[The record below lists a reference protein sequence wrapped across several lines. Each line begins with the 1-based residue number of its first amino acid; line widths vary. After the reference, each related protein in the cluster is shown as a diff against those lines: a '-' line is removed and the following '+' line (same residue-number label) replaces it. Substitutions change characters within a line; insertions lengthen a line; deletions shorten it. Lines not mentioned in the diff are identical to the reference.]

1 MSKRDDQ
8 APYWRSAIASR
19 AHVVIDAADYYA
31 AMRAAML
38 KAEQRIMLVGWD
50 FDTRI
55 PLTFKRRTAGDP
67 PKRLGEFILWL
78 AERRPELEI
87 RILKWNFGA
96 MKLLGRGRAILDV
109 ARWAG
114 RKNIDF
120 KLDSAHP
127 FGCSHHQKIVVIDDQ
142 FAVCG
147 GIDMTQDRWDTRAHL
162 DDDRH
167 RRRPNGTP
175 YGPWHDATML
185 VEGEAA
191 AALAELARDRWV
203 VAGGEAMK
211 PCVPSPTTAWPD
223 HVDAEFR
230 NVLIGIAR
238 TRAAHQE
245 HGAVREIERLFLD
258 QIAAAKHFIY
268 AENQYFA
275 SRKIAE
281 AIALRM
287 AEPDPPEIFI
297 VAPQTADGWLEQK
310 AMDSARVQL
319 LRAIGEKDHCDR
331 FSIYCPVT
339 SGGAPIYVHSK
350 LMIVDD
356 CILRVGSANMN
367 NRSLGLDSECD
378 LSIKAANDADAAT
391 IAALRISLL
400 AEHIGLDAETTAK
413 RLCRLGSMRAL
424 ADSVTAGRRL
434 VRLDLKDLSSD
445 EQALADN
452 AVLDP
457 EKPEDLFEPMTSSG
471 LFSASRIL
479 RAPRRKRKGARAEAP

>member
-1 MSKRDDQ
+1 MTDSGDTSI
-8 APYWRSAIASR
+8 YWRSAMASR
-19 AHVVIDAADYYA
+19 ARLVIDAADYYE

-55 PLTFKRRTAGDP
+55 PLTFKRRKAGDP
-67 PKRLGEFILWL
+67 PKRLGEYILWL

-109 ARWAG
+109 ARWAV
-114 RKNIDF
+114 RPNIDF
-120 KLDSAHP
+120 KFDSAHP

-147 GIDMTQDRWDTRAHL
+147 GIDMTQDRWDTRDHH

-185 VEGEAA
+185 VEGDVAGQ
-191 AALAELARDRWV
+191 LAELARDRWV
-203 VAGGEAMK
+203 VAGGDSLP
-211 PCVPSPTTAWPD
+211 PCVPAQRSAWPD
-223 HVDAEFR
+223 DLAADFT

-238 TRAAHQE
+238 TRAEFQDYAAIH
-245 HGAVREIERLFLD
+245 EIERLFLA
-258 QIAAAKHFIY
+258 QIASAKRFIY

-287 AEPDPPEIFI
+287 AEADPPEIFL
-297 VAPQTADGWLEQK
+297 VNPQTADGWLEQK

-319 LRAIGEKDHCDR
+319 LRAIGEKDHRDR
-331 FSIYCPVT
+331 FSIYYPVT
-339 SGGAPIYVHSK
+339 TGGAPIYVHSK

-356 CILRVGSANMN
+356 RILRVGSANMN

-378 LSIKAANDADAAT
+378 LSITAANDADAAT
-391 IAALRISLL
+391 IAALRRSLL
-400 AEHIGLDAETTAK
+400 AEHVGLDADTVSA
-413 RLCRLGSMRAL
+413 RLDRLGSMRAL

-434 VRLDLKDLSSD
+434 VRLELKPLTQE
-445 EQALADN
+445 EQAVADN
-452 AVLDP
+452 ALLDP
-457 EKPEDLFEPMTSSG
+457 EKPEDLFEPMTSPG

-479 RAPRRKRKGARAEAP
+479 RRPRSKAAPA

>member
-55 PLTFKRRTAGDP
+55 PLTFKRRKTGDP

-96 MKLLGRGRAILDV
+96 MKLLGRGRALIDV

-127 FGCSHHQKIVVIDDQ
+127 FGCSHHQKIVVIDDS

-147 GIDMTQDRWDTRAHL
+147 GIDMTQDRWDTPAHL

-185 VEGEAA
+185 VEGPAA
-191 AALAELARDRWV
+191 AALAELARERWM
-203 VAGGEAMK
+203 VAGGQALA
-211 PCVPSPTTAWPD
+211 PCAPSPTTAWPD
-223 HVDAEFR
+223 HVEAEFR
-230 NVLIGIAR
+230 DILVGIAR
-238 TRAAHQE
+238 TRAAYQDH
-245 HGAVREIERLFLD
+245 AAIREVEQLFLE
-258 QIAAAKHFIY
+258 QIAGAQNFIY

-287 AEPDPPEIFI
+287 AETDPPEIFI
-297 VAPQTADGWLEQK
+297 VAPQTADGWLEKK
-310 AMDSARVQL
+310 AMDGARVQL
-319 LRAIGEKDHCDR
+319 LRAIGEKDHRDR
-331 FSIYCPVT
+331 FSIYYPVT

-356 CILRVGSANMN
+356 RILRVGSANMN

-378 LSIKAANDADAAT
+378 LSIAAASDADAAA
-391 IAALRISLL
+391 IAALRLSLL
-400 AEHIGLDAETTAK
+400 VEHIGLDAKTTAK
-413 RLCRLGSMRAL
+413 RLNRLGSMRAL

-434 VRLDLKDLSSD
+434 VRLELKEMTPE

-457 EKPEDLFEPMTSSG
+457 EKPEDLFEPMTSAG
-471 LFSASRIL
+471 LFSASGIL
-479 RAPRRKRKGARAEAP
+479 RRPRRKMAKA